1 VRLDVSIR
9 FHVSPDDVWKLHQ
22 EIGPEFVDKI
32 VGGAVPRQY
41 IPAVEKG
48 VREAMVEGVIAGY
61 PVTDVR
67 VTLYDGSF
75 HAVDSSEMAFKIAA
89 SMGFKKGFLECNPVL
104 LEPIVNLDVSVPDD
118 FMGAVI
124 GDLNSRRG
132 KVMGMDPQGSVQ
144 IVKAQIP
151 QAEILTYAPDLRSM
165 TEGRASFTISFS
177 HYEEVPAHLAEKVVE
192 EAEKRKEKE

>member
-1 VRLDVSIR
+1 LEIERLPR
-9 FHVSPDDVWKLHQ
+9 GGKF
-22 EIGPEFVDKI
+22 EFVDKI

-48 VREAMVEGVIAGY
+48 LREAMVEGVIAGY
-61 PVTDVR
+61 PVTDIR

-89 SMGFKKGFLECNPVL
+89 SMGFRKGFLECNPVL

-132 KVMGMDPQGSVQ
+132 KVMGMDPQGTVQ

-151 QAEILTYAPDLRSM
+151 LAEILTYAPDLRSM
-165 TEGRASFTISFS
+165 TEGRASFTTAFS
-177 HYEEVPAHLAEKVVE
+177 HYEEVPSHLAEKVVE
-192 EAEKRKEKE
+192 ESQKAKEKE